1 MVLIGEIAHRPFGH
15 PTTVALVPATS
26 LEPSIPGPVQLGRP
40 VFRRMV
46 CLPIL
51 PAAAVPAVVCHSAG
65 STDFAPVDFVV
76 AAVSAAI
83 VVATDFAWTAVVV
96 ASDSAPNF
104 VAIVVAGFAGT
115 AAGSVV

>member
-15 PTTVALVPATS
+15 PTIVALVPATF
-26 LEPSIPGPVQLGRP
+26 LEPPQPGPVQFGHP
-40 VFRRMV
+40 AFRRIA

-65 STDFAPVDFVV
+65 SIDFAPADFVV
-76 AAVSAAI
+76 AAVSAAT
-83 VVATDFAWTAVVV
+83 VVAPDFARTAVVV
-96 ASDSAPNF
+96 ASDS
-104 VAIVVAGFAGT
+104 VAIAIAGFAGT

>member
-1 MVLIGEIAHRPFGH
+1 MVLIGGIAHHPFGH
-15 PTTVALVPATS
+15 PTIVALVPATS

-51 PAAAVPAVVCHSAG
+51 PAAAVPVFVCPSAG
-65 STDFAPVDFVV
+65 LIDFAPADSV
-76 AAVSAAI
+76 AVAI
-83 VVATDFAWTAVVV
+83 VVVTDFAWTVV
-96 ASDSAPNF
+96 ASDSVGSAGF
-104 VAIVVAGFAGT
+104 VVAVV